1 MKHFPLIVGV
11 FFVLASTTLSQ
22 TRQKPTSVEQAEDV
36 VRINTE
42 LVQTDVMVFDKQGHF
57 VNGLHAQDFNL
68 RIDGKSQPIS
78 FFELVSTGSANE
90 ESQLVAARDSRPGK
104 DNNGPVSVDLD
115 RRRVIFFYV
124 DDLHLAANN
133 LVRARQLLL
142 NYVEKDMRQNDEAGI
157 TSASGQIGFL
167 QQLTDNKTVLG
178 AAIER
183 LKIRPYF
190 VSDSER
196 PSMTEYQALAVE
208 RNNRDVID
216 YFVDE
221 LMKDLPNLSTIAA
234 PAGMPRG
241 RAEQHVRD
249 RAHTILQ
256 QAAAISTNSLSGLE
270 TLIRSS
276 SNLPGR
282 KLVFFISDGFFLDDH
297 NSNDRDRLRHITSLA
312 ARSGVVIYSIDARGL
327 VASLTDATSDVAPDP
342 SGRLQRIAGGELVES
357 QDAMNALA
365 SDTGG
370 RTIFNTNALD
380 AGVTQ
385 ALQETSTYYLLAWR
399 PERTEQKSE
408 KFRHLEINVIGRP
421 ELTVRV
427 RKGFFEL
434 ERAPVTA
441 DRQSKK
447 PDQKTDEAQEK
458 TAGTQLRAAIT
469 APFPESGLP
478 VSLSLTWTDA
488 PEKRQALNIALQVK
502 GSAISFEGEN
512 GKQKAVVD
520 VAGSIYNQEGKA
532 GASFGE
538 RLTVTGPTNETDKN
552 ISPDL
557 VYLYPLTL
565 PPGLYQVR
573 VGVRDENNGR
583 IGSAQRWIEI
593 PDTSAHKVV
602 LSSLIVSERTVTQT
616 AAPPSATLPRNDQ
629 LPQDHVTVRVDH
641 RFQRNSFLRFLVFIY
656 TQLPVGVTPNIVVQV
671 QILRSDQ
678 PVITT
683 SLRKVST
690 EGIPDLTRLPYA
702 ADISLEHLRSGRY
715 MLMVTAIDR
724 LSKATAS
731 ESTHFEIE

>member
-1 MKHFPLIVGV
+1 MKHFMLVV
-11 FFVLASTTLSQ
+11 CAVLVMNSARSGQ
-22 TRQKPTSVEQAEDV
+22 TRQNPTPIEQAEDV

-42 LVQTDVMVFDKQGHF
+42 LVQTDVMVFDKQGRF
-57 VNGLHAQDFNL
+57 VNGLRAKDFEL

-90 ESQLVAARDSRPGK
+90 ESQLAAARGYRPGK
-104 DNNGPVSVDLD
+104 DESAPVPVEVD

-133 LVRARQLLL
+133 LVSARKLLL
-142 NYVEKDMRQNDEAGI
+142 NYIEKDMRQNDEAGI

-167 QQLTDNKTVLG
+167 QQLTDNKTVLR

-183 LKIRPYF
+183 LKTRPYL

-196 PSMTEYQALAVE
+196 PTMTEYQALAVE

-234 PAGMPRG
+234 PGGLPRG
-241 RAEQHVRD
+241 RAEQHVKD
-249 RAHTILQ
+249 RARTILQ
-256 QAAAISTNSLSGLE
+256 QASAISTNSLSGLE
-270 TLIRSS
+270 SLVRSS
-276 SNLPGR
+276 SQLPGR
-282 KLVFFISDGFFLDDH
+282 KLVFFLSDGFFLDDQ
-297 NSNDRDRLRHITSLA
+297 NSINRDRLRHITSLA

-327 VASLTDATSDVAPDP
+327 VASLTDASSDVAPDP

-380 AGVTQ
+380 VGVRQ

-399 PERTEQKSE
+399 PERNEQKTE
-408 KFRHLEINVIGRP
+408 KFRHFEVNVIGRP

-427 RKGFFEL
+427 RKGFFDL
-434 ERAPVTA
+434 ERTPVTA
-441 DRQSKK
+441 ARQPKN
-447 PDQKTDEAQEK
+447 PDQKTDEAKEK
-458 TAGTQLRAAIT
+458 TAETQLRAAIT
-469 APFPESGLP
+469 APFPERGLP
-478 VSLSLTWTDA
+478 VSLSLTWTDTA
-488 PEKRQALNIALQVK
+488 EKRQTLNIALQVN
-502 GSAISFEGEN
+502 GSAISFEGER

-520 VAGSIYNQEGKA
+520 LTGFVYNEEGKA

-538 RLTVTGPTNETDKN
+538 RLTVTGPTNGTDTD
-552 ISPDL
+552 IGPDL
-557 VYLYPLTL
+557 VYNYPLTL

-573 VGVRDENNGR
+573 VAVRDEKKGR
-583 IGSAQRWIEI
+583 IGSTQQWIEI
-593 PDTSAHKVV
+593 PDVSAHKVV
-602 LSSLIVSERTVTQT
+602 LSSVIVSERTVTS
-616 AAPPSATLPRNDQ
+616 AAAQVAAASPSDGQPG
-629 LPQDHVTVRVDH
+629 QDRVTVSVDH
-641 RFQRNSFLRFLVFIY
+641 RFKRNSFLRFLVFIY
-656 TQLPVGVTPNIVVQV
+656 SQLQIGVTPDIAIQV

-683 SLRKVST
+683 SLRKITT
-690 EGIPDLTRLPYA
+690 EGMPDLRRLPYA
-702 ADISLEHLRSGRY
+702 ADISLEKLSPGRY
-715 MLMVTAIDR
+715 ELMVTAIDR
-724 LSKATAS
+724 VSKTTAS
-731 ESTHFEIE
+731 QSTHFEIE